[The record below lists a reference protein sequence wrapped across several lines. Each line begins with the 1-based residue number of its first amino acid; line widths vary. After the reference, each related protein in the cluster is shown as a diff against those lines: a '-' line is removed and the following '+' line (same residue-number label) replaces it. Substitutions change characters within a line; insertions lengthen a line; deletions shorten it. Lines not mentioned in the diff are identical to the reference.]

1 VVRDGSTPGDDGHA
15 EAVQAHVR
23 EFPRV
28 RIGWDAPVVL
38 LSDRGVPRSDGD
50 RPPYDESLFPSMR
63 DLPL

>member
-1 VVRDGSTPGDDGHA
+1 MTHDGSTPGDDGHA

-28 RIGWDAPVVL
+28 RIDRDAPVVL
-38 LSDRGVPRSDGD
+38 LSHRGVPRGDGGW
-50 RPPYDESLFPSMR
+50 PPYDESPVPSVR